1 MVLETVSALFA
12 LALISGMPIAIA
24 IGVSALGGL
33 LVMQGIPLVVI
44 PQKMFIGTDAFP
56 LLAIPLFVLGGDLML
71 KGEIT
76 RGLIRFAD
84 LVVGRVRGG
93 LAHANI
99 FSSMLFAGITGSA
112 VADASAIG
120 SVMIPAMS
128 SAGYPKNYS
137 AAVTAAAS
145 IMGPIVPPSLVMV
158 FYSLVTGASVG
169 GLFMAGIVPGVFIA
183 LSLMTINYILSRR
196 HGYQRR
202 ETRYSWRETIW
213 ICRDSIL
220 VLLMPIIIVGG
231 ILGGIFTATEAAG
244 VGVAYALLVGFF
256 ILRTLKLSDL
266 PEIFMNTA
274 KVTSVVL
281 LILATTNVLGWIVTM
296 QNVPQRALAF
306 FTGISSS
313 PHVFL
318 FFVNVLFLLTGCVI
332 DTAPAIF
339 LLVPI
344 FAPVAQGFGIHPLHF
359 GIVVTVNLCVG
370 LLTPP
375 VGSCLFISSSLARIS
390 MEELLKPLWPF
401 LIAELVI
408 LFLITYVPEFSMF
421 LPRVLGYY

>member
-1 MVLETVSALFA
+1 MVLQTVTLLFVLTMA
-12 LALISGMPIAIA
+12 SGMPIALA
-24 IGVSALGGL
+24 IGVTALGGIL
-33 LVMQGIPLVVI
+33 MMQGIPLVVI

-84 LVVGRVRGG
+84 LLVGRMRGG
-93 LAHANI
+93 LAHATI
-99 FSSMLFAGITGSA
+99 FSCMIFAGITGSA

-120 SVMIPAMS
+120 SVMIPAMN

-145 IMGPIVPPSLVMV
+145 IMGPIIPPSLVMV

-169 GLFMAGIVPGVFIA
+169 GLFMAGVVPGVLIA
-183 LSLMTINYILSRR
+183 ASLMVINYIISRR
-196 HGYQRR
+196 NGYQRR
-202 ETRYSWRETIW
+202 ETRYTWPETIR

-244 VGVAYALLVGFF
+244 VGVVYALLVGFLV
-256 ILRTLKLSDL
+256 LRTLKLRDL
-266 PEIFMNTA
+266 PEMFMNTA

-281 LILATTNVLGWIVTM
+281 LLLATTNVLSWIVTM
-296 QNVPQRALAF
+296 QNVPQRTLAF
-306 FTGISSS
+306 FTSISSN
-313 PHVFL
+313 PVVFL
-318 FFVNVLFLLTGCVI
+318 LFINVMVLITGCII

-344 FAPVAQGFGIHPLHF
+344 FAPVAKGFGIDPLHF
-359 GIVVTVNLCVG
+359 GIIVVVNLCIG

-375 VGSCLFISSSLARIS
+375 VGSCLFIGSSLAKIS

-401 LIAELVI
+401 LIAEIVI
-408 LFLITYVPEFSMF
+408 LFLITYVPQLPMT
-421 LPRVLGYY
+421 LPRLLGY

>member
-1 MVLETVSALFA
+1 MVLQTVTLLFVLTMA
-12 LALISGMPIAIA
+12 SGMPIALA
-24 IGVSALGGL
+24 IGVTALGGIL
-33 LVMQGIPLVVI
+33 MMQGIPLVVI

-84 LVVGRVRGG
+84 LLVGRMRGG
-93 LAHANI
+93 LAHATI
-99 FSSMLFAGITGSA
+99 FSCMIFAGITGSA

-120 SVMIPAMS
+120 SVMIPAMN

-145 IMGPIVPPSLVMV
+145 IMGPIIPPSLVMV

-169 GLFMAGIVPGVFIA
+169 GLFMAGVVPGVLIA
-183 LSLMTINYILSRR
+183 ASLMVINYIISRR
-196 HGYQRR
+196 NGYQRR
-202 ETRYSWRETIW
+202 ETRYTWPETIR

-244 VGVAYALLVGFF
+244 VGVVYALLVGFF
-256 ILRTLKLSDL
+256 VLRTLKLRDL
-266 PEIFMNTA
+266 PEMFMNTA
-274 KVTSVVL
+274 RVTSVVL
-281 LILATTNVLGWIVTM
+281 LLLATTNVLSWIVTM
-296 QNVPQRALAF
+296 QNVPQRTLAF
-306 FTGISSS
+306 FTSISSN
-313 PHVFL
+313 PLVFL
-318 FFVNVLFLLTGCVI
+318 LFINVIVLITGCII

-344 FAPVAQGFGIHPLHF
+344 FAPVAKGFGIDPLHF
-359 GIVVTVNLCVG
+359 GIIVVVNLCIG

-375 VGSCLFISSSLARIS
+375 VGSCLFIGSSLAKIS

-401 LIAELVI
+401 LIAEIVI
-408 LFLITYVPEFSMF
+408 LFLITYVPQLPMT
-421 LPRVLGYY
+421 LPRLLGY

>member
-1 MVLETVSALFA
+1 
-12 LALISGMPIAIA
+12 
-24 IGVSALGGL
+24 
-33 LVMQGIPLVVI
+33 
-44 PQKMFIGTDAFP
+44 
-56 LLAIPLFVLGGDLML
+56 
-71 KGEIT
+71 
-76 RGLIRFAD
+76 
-84 LVVGRVRGG
+84 
-93 LAHANI
+93 
-99 FSSMLFAGITGSA
+99 
-112 VADASAIG
+112 
-120 SVMIPAMS
+120 
-128 SAGYPKNYS
+128 
-137 AAVTAAAS
+137 
-145 IMGPIVPPSLVMV
+145 
-158 FYSLVTGASVG
+158 VG

-202 ETRYSWRETIW
+202 ETRYTWGETIW

-256 ILRTLKLSDL
+256 VLRTLKLSDL

-306 FTGISSS
+306 FTSISSS
-313 PHVFL
+313 PHIFL

>member
-306 FTGISSS
+306 FTSISSS
-313 PHVFL
+313 SHVFL

-344 FAPVAQGFGIHPLHF
+344 FAPVAKGFGIHPLHF

>member
-1 MVLETVSALFA
+1 MVLQTVTLLFVLTMA
-12 LALISGMPIAIA
+12 SGMPIALA
-24 IGVSALGGL
+24 IGVTALGGIL
-33 LVMQGIPLVVI
+33 MMQGIPLVVI

-84 LVVGRVRGG
+84 LLVGRMRGG
-93 LAHANI
+93 LAHATI
-99 FSSMLFAGITGSA
+99 FSCMIFAGITGSA

-120 SVMIPAMS
+120 SVMIPAMN

-145 IMGPIVPPSLVMV
+145 IMGPIIPPSLVMV

-169 GLFMAGIVPGVFIA
+169 GLFMAGVVPGVLIA
-183 LSLMTINYILSRR
+183 ASLMVINYIISRR
-196 HGYQRR
+196 NGYQRR
-202 ETRYSWRETIW
+202 ETRYTWPETIR

-244 VGVAYALLVGFF
+244 VGVVYALLVGFF
-256 ILRTLKLSDL
+256 VLRTLKLRDL
-266 PEIFMNTA
+266 PEMFMNTA
-274 KVTSVVL
+274 RVTSVVL
-281 LILATTNVLGWIVTM
+281 LLLATTNVLSWIVTM
-296 QNVPQRALAF
+296 QNVPQRTLAF
-306 FTGISSS
+306 FTSISSN
-313 PHVFL
+313 PFVFL
-318 FFVNVLFLLTGCVI
+318 LFINVMVLITGCII

-344 FAPVAQGFGIHPLHF
+344 FAPVAKGFGIDPLHF
-359 GIVVTVNLCVG
+359 GIIVVVNLCIG

-375 VGSCLFISSSLARIS
+375 VGSCLFIGSSLAKIS

-401 LIAELVI
+401 LIAEIVI
-408 LFLITYVPEFSMF
+408 LFLITYVPQLPMT
-421 LPRVLGYY
+421 LPRLLGY

>member
-1 MVLETVSALFA
+1 MVLQTVTLLFVLTMA
-12 LALISGMPIAIA
+12 SGMPIALA
-24 IGVSALGGL
+24 IGVTALGGIL
-33 LVMQGIPLVVI
+33 MMQGIPLVVI

-84 LVVGRVRGG
+84 LLVGRMRGG
-93 LAHANI
+93 LAHATI
-99 FSSMLFAGITGSA
+99 FSCMIFAGITGSA

-120 SVMIPAMS
+120 SVMIPAMN

-145 IMGPIVPPSLVMV
+145 IMGPIIPPSLVMV

-169 GLFMAGIVPGVFIA
+169 GLFMAGVVPGVLIA
-183 LSLMTINYILSRR
+183 ASLMVINYIISRR
-196 HGYQRR
+196 NGYQRR
-202 ETRYSWRETIW
+202 ETRYTWPETIR

-244 VGVAYALLVGFF
+244 VGVVYALLVGFF
-256 ILRTLKLSDL
+256 VLRTLKLRDL
-266 PEIFMNTA
+266 PEMFMNTA

-281 LILATTNVLGWIVTM
+281 LLLATTNVLSWIVTM
-296 QNVPQRALAF
+296 QNVPQRTLAF
-306 FTGISSS
+306 FTSISSN
-313 PHVFL
+313 PFVFL
-318 FFVNVLFLLTGCVI
+318 LFINVMVLITGCII

-344 FAPVAQGFGIHPLHF
+344 FAPVAKGFGIDPLHF
-359 GIVVTVNLCVG
+359 GIIVVVNLCIG

-375 VGSCLFISSSLARIS
+375 VGSCLFIGSSLAKIS

-401 LIAELVI
+401 LIAEIVI
-408 LFLITYVPEFSMF
+408 LFLITYVPQLPMT
-421 LPRVLGYY
+421 LPRLLGY

>member
-1 MVLETVSALFA
+1 
-12 LALISGMPIAIA
+12 
-24 IGVSALGGL
+24 
-33 LVMQGIPLVVI
+33 
-44 PQKMFIGTDAFP
+44 MFIGTDAFP

-84 LVVGRVRGG
+84 LLVGRMRGG
-93 LAHANI
+93 LAHATI
-99 FSSMLFAGITGSA
+99 FSCMIFAGITGSA

-120 SVMIPAMS
+120 SVMIPAMN

-145 IMGPIVPPSLVMV
+145 IMGPIIPPSLVMV

-169 GLFMAGIVPGVFIA
+169 GLFMAGVVPGVLIA
-183 LSLMTINYILSRR
+183 ASLMVINYIISRR
-196 HGYQRR
+196 NGYQRR
-202 ETRYSWRETIW
+202 ETRYTWPETIR

-244 VGVAYALLVGFF
+244 VGVVYALLVGFF
-256 ILRTLKLSDL
+256 VLRTLKLRDL
-266 PEIFMNTA
+266 PEMFMNTA

-281 LILATTNVLGWIVTM
+281 LLLATTNVLSWIVTM
-296 QNVPQRALAF
+296 QNVPQRTLAF
-306 FTGISSS
+306 FTSISSN
-313 PHVFL
+313 PVVFL
-318 FFVNVLFLLTGCVI
+318 LFINVMVLITGCII

-344 FAPVAQGFGIHPLHF
+344 FAPVAKGFGIDPLHF
-359 GIVVTVNLCVG
+359 GIIVVVNLCIG

-375 VGSCLFISSSLARIS
+375 VGSCLFIGSSLAKIS

-401 LIAELVI
+401 LIAEIVI
-408 LFLITYVPEFSMF
+408 LFLITYVPQLPMT
-421 LPRVLGYY
+421 LPRLLGY

>member
-1 MVLETVSALFA
+1 MVLQTVTLLFVLTMA
-12 LALISGMPIAIA
+12 SGMPIALA
-24 IGVSALGGL
+24 IGVTALGGIL
-33 LVMQGIPLVVI
+33 MMQGIPLVVI

-84 LVVGRVRGG
+84 LLVGRMRGG
-93 LAHANI
+93 LAHATI
-99 FSSMLFAGITGSA
+99 FSCMIFAGITGSA

-120 SVMIPAMS
+120 SVMIPAMN

-145 IMGPIVPPSLVMV
+145 IMGPIIPPSLVMV

-169 GLFMAGIVPGVFIA
+169 GLFMAGVVPGVLIA
-183 LSLMTINYILSRR
+183 ASLMVINYIISRR
-196 HGYQRR
+196 NGYQRR
-202 ETRYSWRETIW
+202 ETRYTWPETIR

-244 VGVAYALLVGFF
+244 VGVVYALLVGFF
-256 ILRTLKLSDL
+256 VLRTLKLRDL
-266 PEIFMNTA
+266 PEMFMNTA

-281 LILATTNVLGWIVTM
+281 LLLATTNVLSWIVTM
-296 QNVPQRALAF
+296 QNVPQRTLAF
-306 FTGISSS
+306 FTSISSN
-313 PHVFL
+313 PVVFL
-318 FFVNVLFLLTGCVI
+318 LFINVMVLITGCII

-344 FAPVAQGFGIHPLHF
+344 FAPVAKGFGIDPLHF
-359 GIVVTVNLCVG
+359 GIIVVVNLCIG

-375 VGSCLFISSSLARIS
+375 VGSCLFIGSSLAKIS

-401 LIAELVI
+401 LIAEIVI
-408 LFLITYVPEFSMF
+408 LFLITYVPQLPMT
-421 LPRVLGYY
+421 LPRLLGY